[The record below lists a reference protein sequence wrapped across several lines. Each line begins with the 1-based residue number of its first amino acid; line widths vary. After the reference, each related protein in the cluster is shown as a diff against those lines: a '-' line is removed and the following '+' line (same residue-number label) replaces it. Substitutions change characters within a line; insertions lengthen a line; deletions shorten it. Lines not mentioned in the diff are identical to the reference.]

1 MDQPIYTTRISDL
14 PREQR
19 LSALYRR
26 SAEARA
32 QWQAERARPASFWQ
46 RLLGR

>member
-1 MDQPIYTTRISDL
+1 MTQHTYPVRISDL

-32 QWQAERARPASFWQ
+32 QWQAVRNKPRSLWERLFAD
-46 RLLGR
+46 